1 MPSPHDT
8 NERRQ
13 AIWPWLLMPLLV
25 LLVAYTLH
33 NFQQKAKSGAPARP
47 QADAEET
54 TGP

>member
-13 AIWPWLLMPLLV
+13 AIWPWLLMPLRV

-33 NFQQKAKSGAPARP
+33 NFQRTAKSGGSARA
-47 QADAEET
+47 QAEET

>member
-33 NFQQKAKSGAPARP
+33 NFQRTAKSGASTRGA
-47 QADAEET
+47 QAEET